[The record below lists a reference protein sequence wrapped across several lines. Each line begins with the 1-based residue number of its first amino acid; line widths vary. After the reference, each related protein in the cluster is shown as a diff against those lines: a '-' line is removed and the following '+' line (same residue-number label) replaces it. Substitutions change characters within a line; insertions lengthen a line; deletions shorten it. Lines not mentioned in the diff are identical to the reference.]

1 MNRTVGLFIVLCVQ
15 ILCAAFFVGGIAVSV
30 FGLAVP
36 PIDWAVYE
44 WIEIAASTGLVVS
57 VIVIWI
63 LLRQSLQR
71 TEKAETIVTEIS
83 GAFMDLVSARF
94 DEWDL
99 TPAQRDV
106 ALFLIKGM
114 STSEM
119 ASLRGTSDGTV
130 KAQTNAI
137 YRKADV
143 TSRAQ
148 LVSLLID
155 DLMQDDVLPCQPGY
169 TEENA

>member
-1 MNRTVGLFIVLCVQ
+1 M
-15 ILCAAFFVGGIAVSV
+15 
-30 FGLAVP
+30 P
-36 PIDWAVYE
+36 PIDWAIYE
-44 WIEIAASTGLVVS
+44 WIEISASVGLIVS
-57 VIVIWI
+57 VGISWA
-63 LLRQSLQR
+63 LLRQSLHR
-71 TEKAETIVTEIS
+71 TRKAETYVSEIS
-83 GAFMDLVSARF
+83 GAFMDMVSSRF

-106 ALFLIKGM
+106 ALFLIKGL

-119 ASLRGTSDGTV
+119 AKVRGTSDGTI

-137 YRKADV
+137 YRKAEV

-155 DLMQDDVLPCQPGY
+155 DLMQDDVLPCQPGFP
-169 TEENA
+169 EENA